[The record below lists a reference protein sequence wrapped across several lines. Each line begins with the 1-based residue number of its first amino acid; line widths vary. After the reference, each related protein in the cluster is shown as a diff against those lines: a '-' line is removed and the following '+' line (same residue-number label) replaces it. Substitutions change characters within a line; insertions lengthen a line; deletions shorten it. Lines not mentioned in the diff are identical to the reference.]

1 MTPRGIGDLGRMTP
15 LRSLGNLGRMS
26 SLGKLGQMR
35 PVRSFGNLGLSLG
48 RAHGFRQCGVV
59 TGLQRPGKNLRRRE
73 MRIMV
78 AMVQEDI
85 LAAYGGPVGPV
96 VDPNWVRDANDEVFV
111 PAPLVAT
118 LD

>member
-1 MTPRGIGDLGRMTP
+1 M
-15 LRSLGNLGRMS
+15 
-26 SLGKLGQMR
+26 
-35 PVRSFGNLGLSLG
+35 
-48 RAHGFRQCGVV
+48 

-78 AMVQEDI
+78 VMDGGGMWRSQEDI

-96 VDPNWVRDANDEVFV
+96 VDWVRDANDEVFA